1 MNKIRDPERIEKL
14 REHLREIRRASLI
27 ATREGDYLRIGRL
40 TAEAASLNK
49 AIVEA
54 EGLVMV
60 GLV

>member
-1 MNKIRDPERIEKL
+1 MNKTVAPKRIEKL
-14 REHLREIRRASLI
+14 REHLQEIRRASLI
-27 ATREGDYLRIGRL
+27 ATRQGDYMRIGKL